1 MKKIILF
8 LLISVTGYSQQ
19 LLLKNISV
27 PTGSY
32 IVGVA
37 SGTNSIG
44 TATATIPVSKVTGA
58 LANTTSLT
66 INGTTKSFTSTPNFT
81 TTLQDVVN
89 QSPIISG
96 VLSSSSNGQNYVRL
110 NNDSLIIQN
119 QQTSVFAPV
128 IELTPGALKLN
139 SDNGIVITNN
149 SNNIDI
155 NSPSVQWNGNQVAT
169 ENQLPVITASTNITV
184 SGTTPNYTVSSPSQS
199 LSISGQT
206 ISLSANG
213 GSVTIPTQTTGLIGL
228 GSLSATSPL
237 FYNNSTGVFTVQPS
251 STSQSGVLSSTDW
264 NTFNNKQSALTAST
278 NITINSNTIS
288 ATTPTLTVV
297 NGTLSGSYPTQTL
310 TIPTSTASST
320 PTLTNSYI
328 GVGDGSNLLS
338 GSSALTY
345 SSSILKINASK
356 TNTTDV
362 TSNLQVGSLFMGLG
376 DVTQDNQPTFI
387 EMFKGNGS
395 NSARSLKGSMG
406 FLGTTEMNLSIN
418 MDYRTGSHKYY
429 DATLPAAW
437 IYLGHTNGFG
447 IQYVPANNPNSAI
460 YATYGCIP
468 FKVSMFNQPSTGK
481 GIDGFSKISFAQ
493 AEFTDITN
501 TSTLTATPCT
511 VSLDGGILKTTSITG
526 IETRVT
532 GVSGHL
538 NYQTGTSTGAN
549 MKLATGFTTPL
560 GNPSVIGYA
569 SGTTTGYNY
578 GGFFEALNGNRNVG
592 VIGKA
597 ITGKAN
603 TYNIGVLGVATNT
616 NATGP
621 VFAGGFFGLAT
632 PDNLT
637 ITSAALIADNGSQAN
652 DILVLRDNATAVIT
666 VADGGNLTSTQ
677 NIASSSKTAGIG
689 YAVGSGST
697 VTQATSRTTGVTIN
711 SITGSITLVSAAGS
725 ATWQTFTVTNSAVT
739 AKDVIIVNQQTGTDL
754 NMISVT
760 NVAAGS
766 FKISFATTG
775 GTTTEQPVFNFAV
788 IKGQTN

>member
-81 TTLQDVVN
+81 TTLQDAVN
-89 QSPIISG
+89 QSPIVSG
-96 VLSSSSNGQNYVRL
+96 VLAKSSNSLNYVRIT
-110 NNDSLIIQN
+110 NDTLLIQN
-119 QQTSVFAPV
+119 TQTSTFVPA
-128 IELTPGALKLN
+128 IELTPGIFKIN
-139 SDNGIVITNN
+139 SENGIVITNN

-155 NSPSVQWNGNQVAT
+155 YSPSVQFNGNEIAT
-169 ENQLPVITASTNITV
+169 TNQLPTITSGTNITV
-184 SGTTPNYTVSSPSQS
+184 SGTTPNYTVSVDAALTGSV
-199 LSISGQT
+199 
-206 ISLSANG
+206 SANTSSIAILQSSKQNTLVAG
-213 GSVTIPTQTTGLIGL
+213 TNVTL
-228 GSLSATSPL
+228 
-237 FYNNSTGVFTVQPS
+237 
-251 STSQSGVLSSTDW
+251 
-264 NTFNNKQSALTAST
+264 NT
-278 NITINSNTIS
+278 NTIS

-297 NGTLSGSYPTQTL
+297 NGILSGSYPTQTL
-310 TIPTSTASST
+310 TIPTNSTTIVAGANITTTLSGTTYTIAASSSSS

>member
-1 MKKIILF
+1 MKKMKKI
-8 LLISVTGYSQQ
+8 LLLLSLITTVSYSQTLLKLKAIEYAPGAGYCIVTNSLGVQTYTPCNAVTG
-19 LLLKNISV
+19 LLPS
-27 PTGSY
+27 
-32 IVGVA
+32 
-37 SGTNSIG
+37 
-44 TATATIPVSKVTGA
+44 
-58 LANTTSLT
+58 TTSIT

-81 TTLQDVVN
+81 TTLQDVVT
-89 QSPIISG
+89 QSPIVNDPITSPDG
-96 VLSSSSNGQNYVRL
+96 NTYLSISNGNL
-110 NNDSLIIQN
+110 NLSTDGFL
-119 QQTSVFAPV
+119 TLDGASV
-128 IELTPGALKLN
+128 TK
-139 SDNGIVITNN
+139 
-149 SNNIDI
+149 
-155 NSPSVQWNGNQVAT
+155 NGNQVAT
-169 ENQLPVITASTNITV
+169 ENQLPVITGSTNIVV
-184 SGTTPNYTVSSPSQS
+184 SGTTPNYTISSPSQS

-213 GSVTIPTQTTGLIGL
+213 GSVTIPTQTTGL
-228 GSLSATSPL
+228 
-237 FYNNSTGVFTVQPS
+237 
-251 STSQSGVLSSTDW
+251 
-264 NTFNNKQSALTAST
+264 QSALTAST

-376 DVTQDNQPTFI
+376 DVTQNNQPTFI

-395 NSARSLKGSMG
+395 NAARSLKGSMG

-468 FKVSMFNQPSTGK
+468 FKVSLYSQPSTGK

-532 GVSGHL
+532 GSSGHL

-597 ITGKAN
+597 ITAKAN

-637 ITSAALIADNGSQAN
+637 ITSAALIADNGSIAAP
-652 DILVLRDNATAVIT
+652 IFILRDNATPVIT

-677 NIASSSKTAGIG
+677 NISSSSKTAGIG

-754 NMISVT
+754 NLISVT

>member
-1 MKKIILF
+1 MKKLF
-8 LLISVTGYSQQ
+8 LILITLSNYLIAQQTGTLINPAAINGYTTNGKVLMTKTSGS
-19 LLLKNISV
+19 ITGV
-27 PTGSY
+27 PSW
-32 IVGVA
+32 
-37 SGTNSIG
+37 TN
-44 TATATIPVSKVTGA
+44 TIPYSMLTGTPTIPSTVG
-58 LANTTSLT
+58 LLPNTTSLT
-66 INGTTKSFTSTPNFT
+66 INGVTQSFTSTPSFT
-81 TTLQDVVN
+81 TTLQDAVN
-89 QSPIISG
+89 QSPIVSG
-96 VLSSSSNGQNYVRL
+96 VLAKSSNSLNYVRIT
-110 NNDSLIIQN
+110 NDTLLIQN
-119 QQTSVFAPV
+119 TQTSTFVPA
-128 IELTPGALKLN
+128 IELTPGIFKIN
-139 SDNGIVITNN
+139 SENGIVITNN

-155 NSPSVQWNGNQVAT
+155 YSPSVQFNGNEIAT
-169 ENQLPVITASTNITV
+169 TNQLPTITSGTNITV
-184 SGTTPNYTVSSPSQS
+184 SGTTPNYTVSVDAALTGSV
-199 LSISGQT
+199 
-206 ISLSANG
+206 SANTSSIAILQSSKQNTLVAG
-213 GSVTIPTQTTGLIGL
+213 TNVTL
-228 GSLSATSPL
+228 
-237 FYNNSTGVFTVQPS
+237 
-251 STSQSGVLSSTDW
+251 
-264 NTFNNKQSALTAST
+264 NT
-278 NITINSNTIS
+278 NTIS

-297 NGTLSGSYPTQTL
+297 NGILSGSYPTQTL
-310 TIPTSTASST
+310 TIPTNSTTIVAGANITTTLSGTTYTIAASSSSS

-345 SSSILKINASK
+345 SNSILKINASK

-376 DVTQDNQPTFI
+376 DVTQNNQPTFI
-387 EMFKGNGS
+387 EMYKGNGS
-395 NSARSLKGSMG
+395 NAARSLKGSMG
-406 FLGTTEMNLSIN
+406 FLGTTEMNVSIN

-447 IQYVPANNPNSAI
+447 IQYVPANNPNSTI

-493 AEFTDITN
+493 AEYTDITN

-532 GVSGHL
+532 GVSGNL
-538 NYQTGTSTGAN
+538 NYQTGTGTGSN

-560 GNPSVIGYA
+560 GNPSFVGFA

-578 GGFFEALNGNRNVG
+578 GGTFEALNGNRNVG

-597 ITGKAN
+597 ITSKASA
-603 TYNIGVLGVATNT
+603 YNIGVLGVANNT
-616 NATGP
+616 STTSP
-621 VFAGGFFGLAT
+621 IYAGGFFGLAT

-637 ITSAALIADNGSQAN
+637 ITSAALIADNGSIASP
-652 DILVLRDNATAVIT
+652 ILILRDNATPVIT

-677 NIASSSKTAGIG
+677 NISSSSKTAGIG

-711 SITGSITLVSAAGS
+711 SITGAITLVSAAGS
-725 ATWQTFTVTNSAVT
+725 TSWQTFTVTNSAVT

-754 NMISVT
+754 YIISIT
-760 NVAAGS
+760 NIAAGS

-775 GTTTEQPVFNFAV
+775 GTTTEQPVFNFTV

>member
-1 MKKIILF
+1 MKKMKKI
-8 LLISVTGYSQQ
+8 LLLLSLITTVSYSQTLLKLKAIEYAPGAGYCIVTNSLGVQTYTPCNAVTG
-19 LLLKNISV
+19 LLPS
-27 PTGSY
+27 
-32 IVGVA
+32 
-37 SGTNSIG
+37 
-44 TATATIPVSKVTGA
+44 
-58 LANTTSLT
+58 TTSIT

-81 TTLQDVVN
+81 TTLQDVVT
-89 QSPIISG
+89 QSPIVNDPITSPDG
-96 VLSSSSNGQNYVRL
+96 NTYLSISNGNL
-110 NNDSLIIQN
+110 NLSTDGFL
-119 QQTSVFAPV
+119 TLDGASV
-128 IELTPGALKLN
+128 TK
-139 SDNGIVITNN
+139 
-149 SNNIDI
+149 
-155 NSPSVQWNGNQVAT
+155 NGNQVAT
-169 ENQLPVITASTNITV
+169 ENQLPVITGSTNIVV
-184 SGTTPNYTVSSPSQS
+184 SGTTPNYTISSPSQS

-213 GSVTIPTQTTGLIGL
+213 GSVTIPTQTTGL
-228 GSLSATSPL
+228 
-237 FYNNSTGVFTVQPS
+237 
-251 STSQSGVLSSTDW
+251 
-264 NTFNNKQSALTAST
+264 QSALTAST

-395 NSARSLKGSMG
+395 NVARSLKGSMG

-468 FKVSMFNQPSTGK
+468 FKVSLYSQPSTGK

-532 GVSGHL
+532 GSSGHL

-597 ITGKAN
+597 ITAKAN

-637 ITSAALIADNGSQAN
+637 ITSAALIADNGSIAAP
-652 DILVLRDNATAVIT
+652 IFILRDNATPVIT

-677 NIASSSKTAGIG
+677 NISSSSKTAGIG

-754 NMISVT
+754 NLISVT